1 MEENLDFLGFNPAD
15 VFDQPTS
22 RNASNGNANNLI
34 YKPRPDESVSE
45 DGIYRSTIQV
55 IYSPQTFVHIDA
67 AGNVRYGWD
76 ERSILHQQ
84 TYSLHDAHGWLTVVS
99 SLTNN
104 DTSCPLFTAW
114 KKCHFSKPEESD
126 AARVL
131 YNQAL
136 SVDKGGKGLF
146 NRRQP
151 CYATIRVIEDANHP
165 EYNGQY
171 MFMKLPKS
179 IRELI
184 ETASKTSEADNHPGI
199 PVMDLLYG
207 RAIKL
212 QVIPGEDDKAH
223 PERRLREQSYK
234 GTITKGVVTC
244 TYPDGTSVL
253 TDDEQRI
260 LNEYINEMKQRV
272 WDNDEWETMSSTTF
286 KEKLAETINDIRSK
300 ENTKKVGAIYK
311 KAIEKFATF
320 IPDLNDELGYK
331 EWSPEVKARVQ
342 SWIDIVLS
350 GNDPAAVSVQAAL
363 TPEATAAIDTAP
375 VTAPQ
380 TAAPTQPVVNADP
393 FDDLPF

>member
-1 MEENLDFLGFNPAD
+1 MEQDLDFLGFNPAD
-15 VFDQPTS
+15 VFTETQSS
-22 RNASNGNANNLI
+22 RGASNSNNLI
-34 YKPRPDESVSE
+34 YKPRPDESISE

-55 IYSPQTFVHIDA
+55 IYSPQTFKHVDQ

-84 TYSLHDAHGWLTVVS
+84 TYTLHDAHGWLTVVS

-114 KKCHFSKPEESD
+114 KKCHFSRPEESD
-126 AARVL
+126 AARIL

-136 SVDKGGKGLF
+136 STDKGGKGLF

-151 CYATIRVIEDANHP
+151 CYVTIRVIEDANHP
-165 EYNGQY
+165 ELNGQY

-184 ETASKTSEADNHPGI
+184 ETTSKTSEADNHPGI

-234 GTITKGVVTC
+234 GAISKGVVTC
-244 TYPDGTSVL
+244 TYPDGSSVL
-253 TDDEQRI
+253 TPDEQAV
-260 LNEYINEMKQRV
+260 LNEYISEMKQRV

-286 KEKLAETINDIRSK
+286 KEKLSETIADIKSK

-311 KAIEKFATF
+311 KAIETFATF
-320 IPDLNDELGYK
+320 IPDLNAELGYK
-331 EWSPEVKARVQ
+331 EWTPEVKERVQ
-342 SWIDIVLS
+342 QWIDIVLS
-350 GNDPAAVSVQAAL
+350 GNDPAAMNVA
-363 TPEATAAIDTAP
+363 AP
-375 VTAPQ
+375 VTSTVASAVNEAVEQRPVETAQPQ
-380 TAAPTQPVVNADP
+380 VTPP
-393 FDDLPF
+393 FDTIDDLPF